1 MAAKVDVQYIRF
13 YTDGSAAKQVAPL
26 FPEEKKA
33 RKARAKKSARRKVIF
48 VDPVAIFSIF
58 VACALVVSMAVGL
71 GALQQARERN
81 VQMRQYV
88 EQLNTENER
97 LKQTYAQGYDL
108 QEIEKTALAL
118 GMVPAENVSN
128 NSIQL
133 EVPVQEQEAT
143 GWDQII
149 AFLTG
154 LFA

>member
-13 YTDGSAAKQVAPL
+13 YTDGNAAKQVAPM

-33 RKARAKKSARRKVIF
+33 HRARARKSARRKVIY

-58 VACALVVSMAVGL
+58 VACALLLSMAVGL

-81 VQMRQYV
+81 VQMRAYV
-88 EQLNTENER
+88 EQLNGENER

-128 NSIQL
+128 NSIAL
-133 EVPVQEQEAT
+133 NVPVQEQQTT
-143 GWDQII
+143 GWEQII

>member
-33 RKARAKKSARRKVIF
+33 RRARARKSAQRITIC
-48 VDPVAIFSIF
+48 VDPVAIFSIV
-58 VACALVVSMAVGL
+58 VAAALLVCMVVGL
-71 GALQQARERN
+71 ASLQQARQRN
-81 VQMRQYV
+81 AQMLSYVQSL
-88 EQLNTENER
+88 EQENER
-97 LKQTYAQGYDL
+97 LQQTYAEGYDL

-118 GMVPAENVSN
+118 GMVPAENVRVDVIS
-128 NSIQL
+128 
-133 EVPVQEQEAT
+133 VQMPQEEAPSGWEQFV
-143 GWDQII
+143 